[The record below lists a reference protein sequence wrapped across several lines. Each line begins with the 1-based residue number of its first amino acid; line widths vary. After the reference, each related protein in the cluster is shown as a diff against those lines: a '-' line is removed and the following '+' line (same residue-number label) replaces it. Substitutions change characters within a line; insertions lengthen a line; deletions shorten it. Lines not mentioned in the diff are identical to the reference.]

1 MDDLSIT
8 KMNLKN
14 QNLLVEKGYI
24 NGVFTSGKSN
34 KTFPVYNPASGECI
48 ANLPDMGVQE
58 TKEAIDVAERAQ
70 KDWASK
76 TGKERS
82 VIIRKWYD
90 LIIENK
96 DDLAIILTTEM
107 GKPMVCVGDPFNG
120 EEASYGN
127 GTMVAIQA
135 GSRENVDKLYS
146 KAISLGAKD
155 EGGPGERN
163 PAFYGAY
170 FRDLDGNKIVV
181 CHMVG

>member
-1 MDDLSIT
+1 MLAY
-8 KMNLKN
+8 L
-14 QNLLVEKGYI
+14 
-24 NGVFTSGKSN
+24 
-34 KTFPVYNPASGECI
+34 TFGTN
-48 ANLPDMGVQE
+48 D
-58 TKEAIDVAERAQ
+58 KERAVSFYESLLGEIGAKQ
-70 KDWASK
+70 LFSNDRLVCF
-76 TGKERS
+76 G
-82 VIIRKWYD
+82 
-90 LIIENK
+90 
-96 DDLAIILTTEM
+96 TEM

-135 GSRENVDKLYS
+135 GSRENVDKLYT